1 MVRTVVAS
9 SQFPR
14 TLNELEVG
22 TEYEKKWSSEIA
34 EVSISITTDSGFVA
48 GFGGDVEVGFDHVD
62 EAESVPGCSLVAE
75 LVGIV

>member
-9 SQFPR
+9 SQFHR

-34 EVSISITTDSGFVA
+34 EVSISITTDSGFV
-48 GFGGDVEVGFDHVD
+48 
-62 EAESVPGCSLVAE
+62 LVVM
-75 LVGIV
+75 LK